1 MENSVS
7 VTEDAAE
14 SVSEIRGVVKWFD
27 AVKGYGFIVPA
38 EDNLGGDVLIH
49 MSCLRQAGH
58 ETALEGAQVI
68 CEAVQRQKGWQA
80 VKLIEM
86 DESTAVAPAPRQ
98 ETRSDRPPVEAT
110 GEYEDALVKWFN
122 RARGYGFVTRGEGT
136 ADIFVHMETLRRFG
150 ITELKPGETIRVRF
164 GEGPKGLMV
173 AEIENPDGSSEEQ
186 AGSSEEQAGSS
197 EEQSGSSE
205 EQSGSSEEPE

>member
-1 MENSVS
+1 MENSVA

-27 AVKGYGFIVPA
+27 AVKGYGFIIPS
-38 EDNLGGDVLIH
+38 EDILGGDVLIH
-49 MSCLRQAGH
+49 MTCLRQAGH
-58 ETALEGAQVI
+58 EVALEGAGVV
-68 CEAVQRQKGWQA
+68 CEAVQRDKGWQA
-80 VKLIEM
+80 VRLIEM
-86 DESTAVAPAPRQ
+86 DESTAVAPAPRH

-150 ITELKPGETIRVRF
+150 LSELRPGETIRVRF

-173 AEIENPDGSSEEQ
+173 AEIENPNGAPQEHE
-186 AGSSEEQAGSS
+186 
-197 EEQSGSSE
+197 
-205 EQSGSSEEPE
+205 

>member
-1 MENSVS
+1 MENSVA
-7 VTEDAAE
+7 VNEDAAE
-14 SVSEIRGVVKWFD
+14 SASEIRGVVKWFD
-27 AVKGYGFIVPA
+27 AVKGYGFIIPSGD
-38 EDNLGGDVLIH
+38 EDYGGDVLLH

-58 ETALEGAQVI
+58 EAALEGATIV

-80 VKLIEM
+80 VRLIEM

-98 ETRSDRPPVEAT
+98 ETRSDRAPVEPV
-110 GEYEDALVKWFN
+110 GEFEDALVKWFN

-150 ITELKPGETIRVRF
+150 IGELKPGEILRVRF

-173 AEIENPDGSSEEQ
+173 AEIENPNGPSSDTDDT
-186 AGSSEEQAGSS
+186 GDTGKIP
-197 EEQSGSSE
+197 
-205 EQSGSSEEPE
+205 PE

>member
-1 MENSVS
+1 MENSVA

-14 SVSEIRGVVKWFD
+14 SVSEVRGVVKWFD

-38 EDNLGGDVLIH
+38 EDGFGGDVLIH

-58 ETALEGAQVI
+58 EIALEGAEVV

-80 VKLIEM
+80 VKLLEM
-86 DESTAVAPAPRQ
+86 DESTAVVPAPRQ

-150 ITELKPGETIRVRF
+150 ISELKPGETIRVRF

-173 AEIENPDGSSEEQ
+173 AEIENPGGPSEEQ
-186 AGSSEEQAGSS
+186 G
-197 EEQSGSSE
+197 
-205 EQSGSSEEPE
+205 

>member
-1 MENSVS
+1 MENSVA
-7 VTEDAAE
+7 VNEDAEE
-14 SVSEIRGVVKWFD
+14 SVSEIKGVVKWFD
-27 AVKGYGFIVPA
+27 AVKGYGFIIPS
-38 EDNLGGDVLIH
+38 EDDLGGDVLIH

-58 ETALEGAQVI
+58 EIALEGAQVV
-68 CEAVQRQKGWQA
+68 CEAVQRQRGWQA

-86 DESTAVAPAPRQ
+86 DESTAVVPAPRQ
-98 ETRSDRPPVEAT
+98 ETRSDRPPVEPI

-150 ITELKPGETIRVRF
+150 ISELKPGETIRVRF

-173 AEIENPDGSSEEQ
+173 AEIENPDGSTGEVLD
-186 AGSSEEQAGSS
+186 
-197 EEQSGSSE
+197 
-205 EQSGSSEEPE
+205 